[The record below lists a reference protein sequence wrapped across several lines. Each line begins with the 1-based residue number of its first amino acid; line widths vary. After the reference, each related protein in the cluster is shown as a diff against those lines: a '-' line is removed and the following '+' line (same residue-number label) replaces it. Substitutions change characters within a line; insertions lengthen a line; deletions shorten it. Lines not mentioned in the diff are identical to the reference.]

1 MAATTATAATPA
13 ALRQPRSVEPATK
26 SYRKPSPKAATVA
39 APRRTP
45 TKRLVSTQCKMLH
58 MFGIWTGFT
67 SILWRAPNMQDVYF
81 LSLILDQKRDYQDS
95 QGNVEM
101 PNFTILQ

>member
-1 MAATTATAATPA
+1 
-13 ALRQPRSVEPATK
+13 
-26 SYRKPSPKAATVA
+26 
-39 APRRTP
+39 
-45 TKRLVSTQCKMLH
+45 
-58 MFGIWTGFT
+58 
-67 SILWRAPNMQDVYF
+67 MQDVYF